1 MININDVEING
12 LTAICN
18 VPAEHNILNSIY
30 NDKFKKETNAIY
42 ISLSRTNKYD
52 KGKPY
57 LDDIMYHSM
66 MDSNTFHKNLL
77 IDLPEVYLT
86 VEEQIQMA
94 NKLVQI
100 IHRNIN
106 VIITVNSIQLIKH
119 LNILYMIN
127 PDPDK
132 DEETRKK
139 LCKIFVPKKQL
150 IPADKYN
157 LYEYINTENKKIFV
171 EKREVTKYD
180 TGINAFDKIINMQ
193 KDIESKI

>member
-30 NDKFKKETNAIY
+30 NDKFKKETNTIY

-106 VIITVNSIQLIKH
+106 VVITVNSIQLIKH
-119 LNILYMIN
+119 LNIL
-127 PDPDK
+127 
-132 DEETRKK
+132 KK

-193 KDIESKI
+193 KDIESKL